1 MRKVTKNI
9 VGVLSLGVL
18 ATSWSLGQAAETGLS
33 LAPGAAP
40 GTTDTSVNTDAA
52 TPTPAASDQPT
63 TAATPAESGGTAAGT
78 SSSNAGK
85 STTTTSPT
93 ASATPTP
100 TPSKTAT
107 TSAASV
113 TKTSA
118 AISYIAER
126 RQGVMQISVTK
137 SGSKITDVTI
147 ISGGTEGGQWAS
159 VPALLAQAA
168 IDAQGSNFGNIS
180 RATHTTD
187 AFKQALESALA
198 KF

>member
-33 LAPGAAP
+33 LSTGA
-40 GTTDTSVNTDAA
+40 TNTDTPPAQTTSPS
-52 TPTPAASDQPT
+52 PTASDLPT
-63 TAATPAESGGTAAGT
+63 TAATPAA
-78 SSSNAGK
+78 
-85 STTTTSPT
+85 SPT
-93 ASATPTP
+93 TAPTPTP
-100 TPSKTAT
+100 TKTAT
-107 TSAASV
+107 TTAASV

-118 AISYIAER
+118 AISYIAEKR
-126 RQGVMQISVTK
+126 PGVMQISVTK
-137 SGSKITDVTI
+137 TGSKITDVTI
-147 ISGGTEGGQWAS
+147 ISGGTEGGDWAS
-159 VPALLAQAA
+159 VPGILAQAA
-168 IDAQGSNFGNIS
+168 IDAQGSDFGNIS

>member
-18 ATSWSLGQAAETGLS
+18 ATSWSLGQAAQTGLS
-33 LAPGAAP
+33 LGAGATNTDTAAP
-40 GTTDTSVNTDAA
+40 TATPSA
-52 TPTPAASDQPT
+52 TPTADA
-63 TAATPAESGGTAAGT
+63 TAAAPAQESGGTA
-78 SSSNAGK
+78 SN
-85 STTTTSPT
+85 TQIQT
-93 ASATPTP
+93 ATPTP
-100 TPSKTAT
+100 TPTKTAT

-113 TKTSA
+113 TKTSSA
-118 AISYIAER
+118 VTYIAKD

-137 SGSKITDVTI
+137 TGSKITDVTI
-147 ISGGTEGGQWAS
+147 ISGGTEGGEWAT
-159 VPALLAQAA
+159 VPSILAQAA

-187 AFKQALESALA
+187 AFKKALESALA

>member
-33 LAPGAAP
+33 LSAG
-40 GTTDTSVNTDAA
+40 NTDA
-52 TPTPAASDQPT
+52 TPTETASPTPTASDLPT
-63 TAATPAESGGTAAGT
+63 TAATPAAPVENGGTAP
-78 SSSNAGK
+78 
-85 STTTTSPT
+85 TTAPTTSPT
-93 ASATPTP
+93 PTP
-100 TPSKTAT
+100 TKAAT

-118 AISYIAER
+118 AVSYIAKD

-137 SGSKITDVTI
+137 TGSKITDVTI
-147 ISGGTEGGQWAS
+147 ISGGTEGGEWAS
-159 VPALLAQAA
+159 VPSLLAQAA

-187 AFKQALESALA
+187 AFKKALESALA

>member
-33 LAPGAAP
+33 LGAGTTNTDTPSSPTAAP
-40 GTTDTSVNTDAA
+40 TPETTASA
-52 TPTPAASDQPT
+52 TPAASA
-63 TAATPAESGGTAAGT
+63 TASAA
-78 SSSNAGK
+78 
-85 STTTTSPT
+85 

-100 TPSKTAT
+100 TKSATATPTPTPTKTAT
-107 TSAASV
+107 ASAASV

-118 AISYIAER
+118 AISYIAKN

-137 SGSKITDVTI
+137 TGSKITDVTI
-147 ISGGTEGGQWAS
+147 ISGGTEGGEWAV
-159 VPALLAQAA
+159 VPDMLAQAA

>member
-33 LAPGAAP
+33 LGA
-40 GTTDTSVNTDAA
+40 GTTNTDTSAA
-52 TPTPAASDQPT
+52 QPTPAADTPTSSATPT
-63 TAATPAESGGTAAGT
+63 TSATQDAVA
-78 SSSNAGK
+78 
-85 STTTTSPT
+85 SPT
-93 ASATPTP
+93 PTATKAAAAATPTP
-100 TPSKTAT
+100 TPTKTAT
-107 TSAASV
+107 ASAASV

-118 AISYIAER
+118 AVSYIAKN

-137 SGSKITDVTI
+137 TGSKITDVTI
-147 ISGGTEGGQWAS
+147 ISGGTEGGEWAS
-159 VPALLAQAA
+159 VPSILAQAA

>member
-33 LAPGAAP
+33 LGA
-40 GTTDTSVNTDAA
+40 GTTNTDTSAAPTAAPTPEATASATASA
-52 TPTPAASDQPT
+52 TPKPT
-63 TAATPAESGGTAAGT
+63 KSAT
-78 SSSNAGK
+78 
-85 STTTTSPT
+85 
-93 ASATPTP
+93 ATPTP
-100 TPSKTAT
+100 TPTKTAT
-107 TSAASV
+107 SSAASV

-118 AISYIAER
+118 AVSYVAHN

-137 SGSKITDVTI
+137 SGSKITAVTI
-147 ISGGTEGGQWAS
+147 VSGGTEGGEWAV
-159 VPALLAQAA
+159 VPDMLAQAA

>member
-33 LAPGAAP
+33 LAPGAAA
-40 GTTDTSVNTDAA
+40 GTADTSVNTDTAS
-52 TPTPAASDQPT
+52 PT
-63 TAATPAESGGTAAGT
+63 
-78 SSSNAGK
+78 
-85 STTTTSPT
+85 PT
-93 ASATPTP
+93 ASASPSASATDTPTPTPTP
-100 TPSKTAT
+100 TPSPTPTKTEA

-118 AISYIAER
+118 AISYIAKN
-126 RQGVMQISVTK
+126 RQGVMQLSVTK
-137 SGSKITDVTI
+137 SGSKITAVTI
-147 ISGGTEGGQWAS
+147 ISGGTEGGEWAGI
-159 VPALLAQAA
+159 PDQLAAA
-168 IDAQGSNFGNIS
+168 AVQSQGAHFGNVS

-187 AFKQALESALA
+187 AFYQALDSALA

>member
-33 LAPGAAP
+33 LGTGASN
-40 GTTDTSVNTDAA
+40 TDTPATTETASA
-52 TPTPAASDQPT
+52 TPTASDLPT
-63 TAATPAESGGTAAGT
+63 TAATPAAPVENGGTAPT
-78 SSSNAGK
+78 S
-85 STTTTSPT
+85 
-93 ASATPTP
+93 TPTP
-100 TPSKTAT
+100 TPTPT
-107 TSAASV
+107 PTAASV

-118 AISYIAER
+118 AIQYIAER
-126 RQGVMQISVTK
+126 RTGTMQISVTK
-137 SGSKITDVTI
+137 TGSKITDVTV

-159 VPALLAQAA
+159 VPGILAQAA

-180 RATHTTD
+180 RATHTTE

>member
-1 MRKVTKNI
+1 VRKVTKNI

-33 LAPGAAP
+33 LGA
-40 GTTDTSVNTDAA
+40 GTTNTDTSASPTASPTPEA
-52 TPTPAASDQPT
+52 TASATPAASA
-63 TAATPAESGGTAAGT
+63 TASAA
-78 SSSNAGK
+78 
-85 STTTTSPT
+85 

-100 TPSKTAT
+100 TKSATATPTPTPTKTAT
-107 TSAASV
+107 ASAASV

-118 AISYIAER
+118 AISYIAKN

-137 SGSKITDVTI
+137 TGSKITDVTI
-147 ISGGTEGGQWAS
+147 ISGGTEGGEWAV
-159 VPALLAQAA
+159 VPDMLAQAA

>member
-33 LAPGAAP
+33 LSTGA
-40 GTTDTSVNTDAA
+40 TNTD
-52 TPTPAASDQPT
+52 TPAAETASPSPTASDLPT
-63 TAATPAESGGTAAGT
+63 TAATPAA
-78 SSSNAGK
+78 
-85 STTTTSPT
+85 SPT
-93 ASATPTP
+93 TAPTPTP
-100 TPSKTAT
+100 TKTAT
-107 TSAASV
+107 TTAASV

-118 AISYIAER
+118 AISYIAEK

-137 SGSKITDVTI
+137 TGSKITDVTI
-147 ISGGTEGGQWAS
+147 ISGGTEGGDWAS
-159 VPALLAQAA
+159 VPGILAQAA
-168 IDAQGSNFGNIS
+168 IDAQGSDFGNIS

>member
-18 ATSWSLGQAAETGLS
+18 ASSWSLGQAAETGLNLS
-33 LAPGAAP
+33 AQAP
-40 GTTDTSVNTDAA
+40 TSTDTD
-52 TPTPAASDQPT
+52 
-63 TAATPAESGGTAAGT
+63 TAEPATPAP
-78 SSSNAGK
+78 NA
-85 STTTTSPT
+85 SETPTTKP
-93 ASATPTP
+93 TPTP
-100 TPSKTAT
+100 T
-107 TSAASV
+107 ASDLPIVTVPPVEAGV

-118 AISYIAER
+118 AISYIAEHR
-126 RQGVMQISVTK
+126 EGVMQISVTK

-159 VPALLAQAA
+159 VPEMLAQAA
-168 IDAQGSNFGNIS
+168 IDAQGSDFGNIS